1 VKDLTY
7 EQYYNKKM
15 SDRTYDTII
24 IGAGIS
30 GLACARQLNKY
41 DKDFLIISK
50 DIGGR
55 ILTSED
61 GSVNY
66 GVFFVCSDYD
76 NVLKYVALKSR
87 IRLRD
92 FCFHENKDTY
102 VLFEP
107 KFIRYLSQFIKTY
120 KLLYKFRKKLRLLR
134 KNSET
139 VSQKKA
145 IENDSFLHDLY
156 MQKASD
162 FIKERKIVSGTD
174 MYLSKALYSTTF
186 SKVSEMNAFSFLQ
199 FLIPLVTPIYT
210 FTFEK
215 EKMIKPFQ
223 DKIKIGSAIDI
234 KFKDDKYKIKTADAI
249 LYSKNIVLATE
260 ISWSKEFAGVKKV
273 NLSINTNM
281 IHVKGIAKKEISW
294 KNYQLFSPSGNVQAV
309 ADLKDGTYLFYYKNE
324 TPDLKDYFENPYIIA
339 SKQWRPAGTI
349 NGHNLIESNRG
360 NNMYLIG
367 DYNIAGLEESYITG
381 LFSANQIIQSE

>member
-1 VKDLTY
+1 
-7 EQYYNKKM
+7 M
-15 SDRTYDTII
+15 SNRTYDTII

-41 DKDFLIISK
+41 DQDFLIISK

-61 GSVNY
+61 GNVNY
-66 GVFFVCSDYD
+66 GAFFVCSDYD
-76 NVLKYVALKSR
+76 NVLKYVTLKSR

-92 FCFHENKDTY
+92 FCFHGNKNTY

-107 KFIRYLSQFIKTY
+107 KLVRYLSQFIKTY
-120 KLLYKFRKKLRLLR
+120 KLLYTFRKKLRLLR

-139 VSQKKA
+139 VSQKKV
-145 IENDSFLHDLY
+145 IENDSFLYNLY
-156 MQKASD
+156 IKKASD
-162 FIKERKIVSGTD
+162 LIKEHKIVTGTD

-215 EKMIKPFQ
+215 EKMIKTFQ
-223 DKIKIGSAIDI
+223 DKIKIGSVTDV
-234 KFKDDKYKIKTADAI
+234 KFKYDKYLVKTADAI

-260 ISWSKEFAGVKKV
+260 ISWSKDFADIKKV
-273 NLSINTNM
+273 NNQVNTNM
-281 IHVKGIAKKEISW
+281 VHLQGIAKNEISW
-294 KNYQLFSPSGNVQAV
+294 KNYQLFSPPGNVQAI

-324 TPDLKDYFENPYIIA
+324 PPPLRNYFKKFQIIA
-339 SKQWRPAGTI
+339 HKLWSPAGTI
-349 NGHNLIESNRG
+349 NGHNLIESDRG

-367 DYNIAGLEESYITG
+367 DYNIAGL
-381 LFSANQIIQSE
+381 

>member
-1 VKDLTY
+1 MICIT
-7 EQYYNKKM
+7 NKM
-15 SDRTYDTII
+15 QERLYDTII

-41 DKDFLIISK
+41 NQNFLVISK

-55 ILTSED
+55 IITSED

-66 GVFFVCSDYD
+66 GAFFVCSDYD
-76 NVLKYVALKSR
+76 NFLKYVTLKYR

-92 FCFHENKDTY
+92 FCFHENKNTY

-107 KFIRYLSQFIKTY
+107 KFMRYLSQFIKTY
-120 KLLYKFRKKLRLLR
+120 KLLYIFRKKLRLMR
-134 KNSET
+134 KKSVT
-139 VSQKKA
+139 ISQKKS
-145 IENDSFLHDLY
+145 IESDSFLYDLY

-162 FIKERKIVSGTD
+162 FIKEHNIESGTEV
-174 MYLSKALYSTTF
+174 YLSKALYSTTF
-186 SKVSEMNAFSFLQ
+186 SQVSEMNAFSFLQ
-199 FLIPLVTPIYT
+199 FLIPLITPIYT
-210 FTFEK
+210 FEFEK
-215 EKMIKPFQ
+215 EKMIKSFQ
-223 DKIKIGSAIDI
+223 ENITIGNVTDI
-234 KFKDDKYKIKTADAI
+234 KYKDDKYKIKTVDGFF
-249 LYSKNIVLATE
+249 YSKNIVLATE
-260 ISWSKEFAGVKKV
+260 ITWSKDFAGVKKV
-273 NLSINTNM
+273 NIPVNTNM

-294 KNYQLFSPSGNVQAV
+294 KNYQLFSPPGNVQAV
-309 ADLKDGTYLFYYKNE
+309 ADLKDGTYLFYYKNVM
-324 TPDLKDYFENPYIIA
+324 PDLKDYFENPYIIA

-381 LFSANQIIQSE
+381 LFSANQIIHSN

>member
-1 VKDLTY
+1 
-7 EQYYNKKM
+7 M

-309 ADLKDGTYLFYYKNE
+309 ADLKDGTYLFYYKSE

>member
-1 VKDLTY
+1 MS
-7 EQYYNKKM
+7 NKP
-15 SDRTYDTII
+15 YDTII

-30 GLACARQLNKY
+30 GLACARKLNKY
-41 DKDFLIISK
+41 DQDFLIISK
-50 DIGGR
+50 NIGGR
-55 ILTSED
+55 ILTSKE
-61 GSVNY
+61 GTVNY
-66 GVFFVCSDYD
+66 GAFFVCSDYD
-76 NVLKYVALKSR
+76 NVLKCVNLKSR

-92 FCFHENKDTY
+92 FCFHENKNTY

-107 KFIRYLSQFIKTY
+107 KLVSYLSQFIKTY

-134 KNSET
+134 KNSEV

-162 FIKERKIVSGTD
+162 FIKEQKIVSGTD

-210 FTFEK
+210 FTFEE

-223 DKIKIGSAIDI
+223 DKIKIGSVTDI

-260 ISWSKEFAGVKKV
+260 ISWSKDFAGVKKV
-273 NLSINTNM
+273 NIPVNTNM

-294 KNYQLFSPSGNVQAV
+294 KKYQLFSPPGNVQAV
-309 ADLKDGTYLFYYKNE
+309 ADLKDGTYLVYYKNE
-324 TPDLKDYFENPYIIA
+324 IPELNNYFKNPHVIK

-381 LFSANQIIQSE
+381 LYGANQIIQSD

>member
-1 VKDLTY
+1 
-7 EQYYNKKM
+7 M
-15 SDRTYDTII
+15 SDRTHDTII

-41 DKDFLIISK
+41 NQDFLIISK

-55 ILTSED
+55 ILTSKD
-61 GSVNY
+61 GSANY

-76 NVLKYVALKSR
+76 NVLKYVTLKSR
-87 IRLRD
+87 IHLRD
-92 FCFHENKDTY
+92 FCFHKNKNKY

-107 KFIRYLSQFIKTY
+107 KLARYLSQFIKTY

-134 KNSET
+134 KNSEI

-145 IENDSFLHDLY
+145 IENDSFLHELY

-162 FIKERKIVSGTD
+162 FVKEHKIVSGTD
-174 MYLSKALYSTTF
+174 TYLSKALYSTTF
-186 SKVSEMNAFSFLQ
+186 SKISEMNAFSFLQ

-223 DKIKIGSAIDI
+223 DKIKIGSVTDI

-260 ISWSKEFAGVKKV
+260 ISWSKDFAGVKKV
-273 NLSINTNM
+273 NLPVDTNM

-294 KNYQLFSPSGNVQAV
+294 KNYQLFSPPGNVQAV
-309 ADLKDGTYLFYYKNE
+309 ADLKDGTHLFYYKNE

>member
-1 VKDLTY
+1 
-7 EQYYNKKM
+7 M
-15 SDRTYDTII
+15 SNRTYDTII

-41 DKDFLIISK
+41 DQDFLIISK

-61 GSVNY
+61 GNANY
-66 GVFFVCSDYD
+66 GAFFACSDYD
-76 NVLKYVALKSR
+76 NVLKYVTLKSR

-92 FCFHENKDTY
+92 FCFHENKNTY

-107 KFIRYLSQFIKTY
+107 KFVRYLSQFIKAY

-134 KNSET
+134 KNSEII
-139 VSQKKA
+139 SQKKA

-162 FIKERKIVSGTD
+162 FIKEQKIVSGTD

-210 FTFEK
+210 FTFER
-215 EKMIKPFQ
+215 EKMIKPFK
-223 DKIKIGSAIDI
+223 DKIKIGSVTYI
-234 KFKDDKYKIKTADAI
+234 KFKDAQYRVKSDSVFFYA
-249 LYSKNIVLATE
+249 KNIVLATE
-260 ISWSKEFAGVKKV
+260 ITWSQRFAGVKKSNKPV
-273 NLSINTNM
+273 NTNM
-281 IHVKGIAKKEISW
+281 LHVKGTPKKDITR
-294 KNYQLFSPSGNVQAV
+294 KKYQLFSPTSNVQAI
-309 ADLKDGTYLFYYKNE
+309 ADLEDGIYLFYYKNE
-324 TPDLKDYFENPYIIA
+324 PPTLKNYFKKFQVIA
-339 SKQWRPAGTI
+339 HKLWSPAGTI
-349 NGHNLIESNRG
+349 NGHILIESNRG

-367 DYNIAGLEESYITG
+367 DYNIAGLEETYITG
-381 LFSANQIIQSE
+381 LFSANQIIQSH

>member
-1 VKDLTY
+1 
-7 EQYYNKKM
+7 M

-41 DKDFLIISK
+41 DQDFLIISK

-61 GSVNY
+61 GNANH
-66 GVFFVCSDYD
+66 GAFFVCSDYD
-76 NVLKYVALKSR
+76 NVLKYVTLKSR

-92 FCFHENKDTY
+92 FCFHENKNTY

-107 KFIRYLSQFIKTY
+107 KFVRYLSQFIKAY

-134 KNSET
+134 KNSEII
-139 VSQKKA
+139 SQKKA

-162 FIKERKIVSGTD
+162 FIKEHKIASGTD

-199 FLIPLVTPIYT
+199 FLIPLVTQIYT
-210 FTFEK
+210 FTFER
-215 EKMIKPFQ
+215 EKMIKPFK
-223 DKIKIGSAIDI
+223 DKIKIGSVTDI
-234 KFKDDKYKIKTADAI
+234 KFKDAQYRVKSDGVFFYA
-249 LYSKNIVLATE
+249 KNIVLATE
-260 ISWSKEFAGVKKV
+260 ITWSQRFAGVKKSNKPV
-273 NLSINTNM
+273 NTNM
-281 IHVKGIAKKEISW
+281 LHAKGIPKKDITR
-294 KNYQLFSPSGNVQAV
+294 KKY
-309 ADLKDGTYLFYYKNE
+309 
-324 TPDLKDYFENPYIIA
+324 
-339 SKQWRPAGTI
+339 
-349 NGHNLIESNRG
+349 RG
-360 NNMYLIG
+360 QN
-367 DYNIAGLEESYITG
+367 
-381 LFSANQIIQSE
+381 